1 ADVLDIRLVRENPER
16 IRKDLAK
23 RNAPDKAK
31 LLGDVIQWDQEWR
44 KALVEADRLKRR
56 RNEITREIAE
66 AKKADKST
74 DKLRK
79 EAAGLPRKIDALDKT
94 IHELASKVREG
105 LLRLP
110 NLLHESVPV
119 GKDDTENV
127 EIARWGT
134 PRKFDFELKSHGDLL
149 EALRLADFERA
160 RKIAGAGF
168 VYLLGDLVRL
178 DQALLSFALD
188 YMVKQGFTAVF
199 PPFLMR
205 RAAYEGVVDLTDF
218 ENVMYKI
225 DGEDLY
231 LIATSEHPMGAMFM
245 DEVIDL
251 GRLPV
256 TLTGLATQFLREMG
270 ARGVDTKGLFRM
282 H

>member
-1 ADVLDIRLVRENPER
+1 MAPDVLDIRLVRENPEL

-31 LLGDVIQWDQEWR
+31 LLADVIQWDQEWR
-44 KALVEADRLKRR
+44 KALAEADRLKRR

-79 EAAGLPRKIDALDKT
+79 EAGGLLKKIDALDQT
-94 IHELASKVREG
+94 VDELASKVRQG

-127 EIARWGT
+127 EVARWGT
-134 PRKFDFELKSHGDLL
+134 PRRVDFELKSHSDLL
-149 EALRLADFERA
+149 EALRLADFDRA

-178 DQALLSFALD
+178 DQALLAFALN

-199 PPFLMR
+199 PPFMMR
-205 RAAYEGVVDLTDF
+205 REAYEGVVDLGDF
-218 ENVMYKI
+218 ETVMYKI

-245 DEVIDL
+245 DEVIDD
-251 GRLPV
+251 
-256 TLTGLATQFLREMG
+256 A
-270 ARGVDTKGLFRM
+270 
-282 H
+282 

>member
-1 ADVLDIRLVRENPER
+1 MAPDVLDIRLVRENPEL
-16 IRKDLAK
+16 IQKDLAK

-31 LLGDVIQWDQEWR
+31 LLADVIGWDQEWR
-44 KALVEADRLKRR
+44 KALAEADRLKRR

-79 EAAGLPRKIDALDKT
+79 EAGGLPKKIDALDQT
-94 IHELASKVREG
+94 VDDLAAKVREG

-149 EALRLADFERA
+149 EALRLAEFEHA
-160 RKIAGAGF
+160 RENAGARF

-178 DQALLSFALD
+178 DQDLLTLD
-188 YMVKQGFTAVF
+188 
-199 PPFLMR
+199 
-205 RAAYEGVVDLTDF
+205 VDYIL
-218 ENVMYKI
+218 N
-225 DGEDLY
+225 L
-231 LIATSEHPMGAMFM
+231 S
-245 DEVIDL
+245 
-251 GRLPV
+251 
-256 TLTGLATQFLREMG
+256 
-270 ARGVDTKGLFRM
+270 
-282 H
+282 